1 MPDSKPK
8 SAPPAASAIN
18 ALIAQIKKLESF
30 RHIEVDD
37 AKLEDFDTETEELIL
52 KTMGKGTHLLEAYEL
67 ATMGEA
73 ESIVNIPQAA
83 QEEAAQD
90 VPHKALEQRRQVL
103 EACLSELGGIS
114 GVQRPEL

>member
-1 MPDSKPK
+1 MPDSKNK
-8 SAPPAASAIN
+8 PASPTASATD

-30 RHIEVDD
+30 RHIEVDS
-37 AKLEDFDTETEELIL
+37 AKLDDFDTETEQLIQGAL
-52 KTMGKGTHLLEAYEL
+52 GDGTHLLEAYEL

-83 QEEAAQD
+83 QEDAVQD
-90 VPHKALEQRRQVL
+90 IPHKALEQRRQVL